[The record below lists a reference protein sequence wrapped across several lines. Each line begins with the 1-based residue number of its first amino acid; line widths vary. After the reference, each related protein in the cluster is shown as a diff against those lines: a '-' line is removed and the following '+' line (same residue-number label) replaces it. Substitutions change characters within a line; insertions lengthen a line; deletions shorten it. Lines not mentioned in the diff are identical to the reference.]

1 MPSRSLFRWRG
12 ARARE
17 LDQLAAA
24 HASVGG
30 SGPGRRHATQQI
42 NHAYL
47 VLLASQFQGYCRDL
61 HSECVDLLVA
71 SLPAGDPRTD
81 MFQIGLLQGRQL
93 DARNAQPASIG
104 SDFGRFRMDFWAV
117 VNDRSP
123 RNAERQAALESLNT
137 WRNAIV
143 HQDFDPRR
151 HGGRVSARLQ
161 DVRQFRAAC
170 DALAAEFDAVMADR
184 LTAILGRPAW

>member
-1 MPSRSLFRWRG
+1 MPSRSLLRWRG

-30 SGPGRRHATQQI
+30 TGPGRRHATQQI

-47 VLLASQFQGYCRDL
+47 VLLASQFQGFCRDL

-71 SLPAGDPRTD
+71 SLPAGDARTD

-104 SDFGRFRMDFWAV
+104 SDFCRFRIDFW
-117 VNDRSP
+117 DILTHRSP

-143 HQDFDPRR
+143 HQNFDPQRL
-151 HGGRVSARLQ
+151 GGRVSARLRE
-161 DVRQFRAAC
+161 VRRFRGAC
-170 DALAAEFDAVMADR
+170 DALAAVTR
-184 LTAILGRPAW
+184 